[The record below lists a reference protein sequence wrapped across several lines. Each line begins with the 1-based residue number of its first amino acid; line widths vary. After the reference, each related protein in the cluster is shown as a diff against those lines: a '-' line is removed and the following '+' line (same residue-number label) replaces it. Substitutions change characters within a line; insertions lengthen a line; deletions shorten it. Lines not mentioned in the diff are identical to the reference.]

1 MFLLMLEYLTIVFNY
16 DPEGGAGEALEVHF
30 QHFKADFS

>member
-1 MFLLMLEYLTIVFNY
+1 MLEYLTINVFNY